1 MRSFE
6 IRRINED
13 LTSHSGLALVGRA
26 LQRSGMASA
35 VNRAAPLRHGIRHG
49 DVLGAYIG
57 LLSLGKHDFDAVEEL
72 RESSFFPEALGLE
85 SVPSAVT
92 IRQRFDRL
100 AEAFVPVVRDSAVEF
115 LRALQVEPTPLD
127 TAHVPLDVDVT
138 TLDNSQTRKEGVSRT
153 YHGYDGYAPIA
164 AYIGR
169 EGYCAAFELREGKQ
183 HCQKGTPEF
192 LERLLAQARRVTREP
207 VLLRLDAGNDA
218 IANMNVVFDHAEREG
233 VTTDFII
240 KWNRREQQPH
250 YWLRHAEAE
259 GVRFRRPRRGKRV
272 AIFSV
277 WERRRHRGWDY
288 HLRRVMRVTER
299 TITAGGERL
308 LHPEVEVDGWW
319 TNLSRSVSDA
329 KVIALYEDH
338 GTSEQFHSE
347 FKTDLGI
354 ERLPSGKFATN
365 DLVLACATLA
375 YNILRWLGQ
384 NGLRGPKA
392 PLRHPAE
399 RRRLRTVMQELMYRA
414 ARVIRSGRRLALG
427 FGRRCRV
434 VDIFESLYIR
444 LATT

>member
-1 MRSFE
+1 MRRFE

-26 LQRSGMASA
+26 LLRSGMASA
-35 VNRAAPLRHGIRHG
+35 VNRTVPLRHGIRHG

-57 LLSLGKHDFDAVEEL
+57 LLSLGKHDFDAVEDL
-72 RESSFFPEALGLE
+72 RESGFFCEALGLE

-115 LRALQVEPTPLD
+115 LRALGVEPTPLD
-127 TAHVPLDVDVT
+127 TGHVPLDVDVT
-138 TLDNSQTRKEGVSRT
+138 PLDNSQTRKEGVSRT

-164 AYIGR
+164 AYLGR

-192 LERLLAQARRVTREP
+192 LERLLAQVRRVTRAP

-218 IANMNVVFDHAEREG
+218 IDNMRIVMEHAERES
-233 VTTDFII
+233 VATDFIA
-240 KWNRREQQPH
+240 KWNRREQQPRK
-250 YWLRHAEAE
+250 WLRYAEEE
-259 GVRFRRPRRGKRV
+259 GIRFRHPRRGKRV
-272 AIFSV
+272 AVFSV
-277 WERRRHRGWDY
+277 REQRRHRGWDY
-288 HLRRVMRVTER
+288 DLRRVMRVTER
-299 TITAGGERL
+299 TISAGGERL
-308 LHPEVEVDGWW
+308 LFPEVEVDGWW
-319 TNLSRSVSDA
+319 TNLGGAVSDA
-329 KVIALYEDH
+329 KVIALYADH

-384 NGLRGPKA
+384 NGLRGPQA

-414 ARVIRSGRRLALG
+414 SRVIHSGRRLALG
-427 FGRRCRV
+427 FGRRCPV
-434 VDIFESLYIR
+434 VEVFDTLYLR
-444 LATT
+444 LAAT